1 MQSDRHLPTLI
12 SRMGFNK
19 TTKRLLFFGPPE
31 LGAHGFTYTWTDQG
45 IAQLQLLLVH
55 LRQENEIAEALHIVI
70 KHVQLQMGVTG
81 KPFQFLIAPFL
92 RYIEPNWVTAVW
104 LFVDHIQSIVH
115 IKNAWD
121 LTPQRQ
127 GDQCL
132 MNIFQIPQFNIHPKE
147 MKRLNACRLY
157 LQVVTV
163 ADITDGSGRFVISQY
178 MKGHKCADRTS
189 TWEWPSQLRPSSVA
203 WNLWRKSI
211 TRCLCTSLRSLR
223 LHNTLGPW
231 YDNACRHQ
239 TWKFQMDMLTM
250 NLIQQPTV
258 GISSANKNYHEYRIK
273 GIVR

>member
-1 MQSDRHLPTLI
+1 
-12 SRMGFNK
+12 MGFNK

-31 LGAHGFTYTWTDQG
+31 LGAYGFTYTWTDQG

-70 KHVQLQMGVTG
+70 EHVQLQMGVTV
-81 KPFQFLIAPFL
+81 KPFQFPIAPLL
-92 RYIEPNWVTAVW
+92 RYIEPNWVTSVW
-104 LFVDHIQSIVH
+104 QFVDHIQRTVH
-115 IKNAWD
+115 IENAWD

-132 MNIFQIPQFNIHPKE
+132 MIRP
-147 MKRLNACRLY
+147 NACRLY
-157 LQVVTV
+157 LQVVTA

-178 MKGHKCADRTS
+178 MKGHKCADCTS

-211 TRCLCTSLRSLR
+211 TRCFCTSLGSLR
-223 LHNTLGPW
+223 LLRNTLGPW